1 MGARHRFVSNAVNPL
16 IPVKIGLLTVI
27 ALSGSL
33 LGFSAASIAGP
44 KDNLDDTC
52 LVKYGHYY
60 EFENVPENKI
70 SKRRIESYC
79 VTKKGRVLLGKDY
92 GSSLEGYLG
101 KDYTSYNPSKWVE
114 STYWTVRF
122 EQVNQGRALVRY
134 VCTSDYK
141 GTCQGPT
148 TKTVYKFLP
157 PNE

>member
-1 MGARHRFVSNAVNPL
+1 MGARHRFVSTAVNPL
-16 IPVKIGLLTVI
+16 IPVKIGFLIFL

-52 LVKYGHYY
+52 LVKYYY
-60 EFENVPENKI
+60 EFENAPENKI
-70 SKRRIESYC
+70 SKRRIERYC
-79 VTKKGRVLLGKDY
+79 VTKKGRVLFVS
-92 GSSLEGYLG
+92 SSLEGYLG
-101 KDYTSYNPSKWVE
+101 KDYTSYIASQAGG
-114 STYWTVRF
+114 TYWTVRF

-134 VCTSDYK
+134 ACTSDYK

-148 TKTVYKFLP
+148 EKDVYKYLD